1 MVSPVKPPVI
11 PAAPVKQ
18 FISLSDRNAVRAD
31 TIVRVYVQ
39 SDYLMVQTE
48 DGEIHQADGLYGRTV
63 WDAKSQ
69 LLEQIEAA
77 LAAQVTA
84 PASDKATNA
93 LTRSN
98 SLFAGEFK
106 TWLKTLIDN
115 DRFDELKRALD
126 CAHNSFSRC

>member
-11 PAAPVKQ
+11 PDAPVKQ

-39 SDYLMVQTE
+39 SDYLMVQTD

-77 LAAQVTA
+77 LAARVISGG
-84 PASDKATNA
+84 SD
-93 LTRSN
+93 
-98 SLFAGEFK
+98 
-106 TWLKTLIDN
+106 DY
-115 DRFDELKRALD
+115 
-126 CAHNSFSRC
+126 

>member
-1 MVSPVKPPVI
+1 MASPVKPPVI

-48 DGEIHQADGLYGRTV
+48 DGEIHRADGLYGRTV

-77 LAAQVTA
+77 LAARVISGG
-84 PASDKATNA
+84 SD
-93 LTRSN
+93 
-98 SLFAGEFK
+98 
-106 TWLKTLIDN
+106 DY
-115 DRFDELKRALD
+115 
-126 CAHNSFSRC
+126 

>member
-39 SDYLMVQTE
+39 SDYLMVQTD

-69 LLEQIEAA
+69 LLKQIEAA
-77 LAAQVTA
+77 LAARVISGG
-84 PASDKATNA
+84 SD
-93 LTRSN
+93 
-98 SLFAGEFK
+98 
-106 TWLKTLIDN
+106 DY
-115 DRFDELKRALD
+115 
-126 CAHNSFSRC
+126 

>member
-63 WDAKSQ
+63 WAAKSQ

-77 LAAQVTA
+77 LATRVISGG
-84 PASDKATNA
+84 SD
-93 LTRSN
+93 
-98 SLFAGEFK
+98 
-106 TWLKTLIDN
+106 DY
-115 DRFDELKRALD
+115 
-126 CAHNSFSRC
+126 

>member
-11 PAAPVKQ
+11 HAAPVKQ

-39 SDYLMVQTE
+39 SDYLMVQTD

-63 WDAKSQ
+63 WAAKSQ

-77 LAAQVTA
+77 LAARVISGG
-84 PASDKATNA
+84 SD
-93 LTRSN
+93 
-98 SLFAGEFK
+98 
-106 TWLKTLIDN
+106 DY
-115 DRFDELKRALD
+115 
-126 CAHNSFSRC
+126 

>member
-48 DGEIHQADGLYGRTV
+48 DGEIHQADGLYGRAV

-77 LAAQVTA
+77 LAARVISGG
-84 PASDKATNA
+84 SD
-93 LTRSN
+93 
-98 SLFAGEFK
+98 
-106 TWLKTLIDN
+106 DY
-115 DRFDELKRALD
+115 
-126 CAHNSFSRC
+126 

>member
-48 DGEIHQADGLYGRTV
+48 DGEIHQTDGLYGRTV
-63 WDAKSQ
+63 WAAKSQ

-77 LAAQVTA
+77 LATRVISGG
-84 PASDKATNA
+84 SD
-93 LTRSN
+93 
-98 SLFAGEFK
+98 
-106 TWLKTLIDN
+106 DY
-115 DRFDELKRALD
+115 
-126 CAHNSFSRC
+126 